1 MKITT
6 LFFLSLIFLSSGFL
20 NKSFKLLYINTSNSL
35 PQGLYLNLP
44 VFELKKNDLV
54 LICLNE
60 EMAKFAKER
69 NYIKKGDC
77 PLNTAPLGK
86 KITGIFND
94 KVIFKKDFILVNNI
108 KIKNSKPLLKDSSG
122 RNLPKILGEIL
133 IKKGEYLLL
142 NEVNDSFDS
151 RYFGTISTS
160 NIKGKLIPVFTL

>member
-108 KIKNSKPLLKDSSG
+108 KIKNSKPLLKDSLG

-160 NIKGKLIPVFTL
+160 NIKGKLLPVFTL

>member
-44 VFELKKNDLV
+44 VFELKKNNLV

-108 KIKNSKPLLKDSSG
+108 KIKNSKPLLKDSLG
-122 RNLPKILGEIL
+122 RNLPKIWLFR
-133 IKKGEYLLL
+133 KTVA
-142 NEVNDSFDS
+142 N
-151 RYFGTISTS
+151 
-160 NIKGKLIPVFTL
+160 

>member
-20 NKSFKLLYINTSNSL
+20 NKSFKLLYINTSKAL

-108 KIKNSKPLLKDSSG
+108 IIKFPQ
-122 RNLPKILGEIL
+122 
-133 IKKGEYLLL
+133 KKAFLDKNFIFL
-142 NEVNDSFDS
+142 N
-151 RYFGTISTS
+151 
-160 NIKGKLIPVFTL
+160 

>member
-44 VFELKKNDLV
+44 IFELKKNDLV

-108 KIKNSKPLLKDSSG
+108 KIKNSKPLLKDSLG

>member
-108 KIKNSKPLLKDSSG
+108 KIKNSKPLLKDSLG

>member
-108 KIKNSKPLLKDSSG
+108 IIKFPQ
-122 RNLPKILGEIL
+122 
-133 IKKGEYLLL
+133 KKAFLDKNFIFL
-142 NEVNDSFDS
+142 N
-151 RYFGTISTS
+151 
-160 NIKGKLIPVFTL
+160 

>member
-94 KVIFKKDFILVNNI
+94 KVIFKKDFILKACHDLNPEV
-108 KIKNSKPLLKDSSG
+108 STDPLKLSLADLTAIFTRAK
-122 RNLPKILGEIL
+122 
-133 IKKGEYLLL
+133 YLSVK
-142 NEVNDSFDS
+142 EF
-151 RYFGTISTS
+151 
-160 NIKGKLIPVFTL
+160 